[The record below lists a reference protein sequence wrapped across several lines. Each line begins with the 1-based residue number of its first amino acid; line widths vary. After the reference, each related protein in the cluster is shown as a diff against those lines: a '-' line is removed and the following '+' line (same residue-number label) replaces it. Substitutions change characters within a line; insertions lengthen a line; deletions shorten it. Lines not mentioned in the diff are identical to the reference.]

1 MATCQHRSCARTAT
15 MRPAGRSLSTRCT
28 HWRAAVA
35 EAGSKWQV
43 PQRKT
48 STAPQRTLASRL
60 GVGSTFAA
68 VARRTCDEKHARCG
82 AGKRGPSGRLGKPER
97 RALALRGAS
106 GDPAGRSVC
115 QLGFGMARHCAR
127 HASRQESEHRQ
138 PRGCVLRRRQRGG
151 GGAREGGRRAGARNS
166 CTQHAEAASAR
177 LERSPLDAP
186 CRRCLSSKHS
196 ATAYY
201 QERVDACSTLT
212 ATRQHASQH

>member
-1 MATCQHRSCARTAT
+1 MLTLTLTLTLTCQHRSCARTAT

-115 QLGFGMARHCAR
+115 QLGFGMARHRAR

-138 PRGCVLRRRQRGG
+138 PRGRVLRRRQRGG
-151 GGAREGGRRAGARNS
+151 GGAREAGRCAGARQS
-166 CTQHAEAASAR
+166 GTQHAEAQASTRDRDGPPIA
-177 LERSPLDAP
+177 EST
-186 CRRCLSSKHS
+186 RRVGEVYLQSIQPPPIIKR
-196 ATAYY
+196 
-201 QERVDACSTLT
+201 E
-212 ATRQHASQH
+212 